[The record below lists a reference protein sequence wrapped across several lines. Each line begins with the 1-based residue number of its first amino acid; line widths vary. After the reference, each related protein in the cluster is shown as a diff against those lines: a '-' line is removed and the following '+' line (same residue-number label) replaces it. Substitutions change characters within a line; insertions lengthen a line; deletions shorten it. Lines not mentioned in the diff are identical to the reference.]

1 MADRLTFA
9 ATAAPAIPAAPAVPA
24 VPAVP
29 AARPTVISRWLPGW
43 LPPAAITA
51 PTEVTGPSA
60 VTASPETASAGASP
74 NAGTGRQRTPSAEV
88 KAVSAEPDWPASTAP
103 AEPPFIRPGEKPA
116 GPVSVAA
123 NVQTVP
129 LPERYTSAAGR
140 PCTVAGLTSRNPF
153 AVAAMSEN
161 SALAPGPAGT
171 VTGRQLRPP
180 SSLSQAAPVRP
191 GPAGA
196 APAATSPAI
205 RIRFPD
211 AAASLM
217 SCTWPPPAARRR
229 RNWPPPSRVHRLP
242 SADRKITGLDRSP
255 FGRLAPAARK
265 PLPARFS
272 TVTSS
277 PGRCGRPV
285 AEVSVQDRP
294 SVLVQ
299 TESEPMAAQAP
310 APPATK
316 RAACPG
322 GGVPPSAVATPP
334 RLQVRPPSGETKN
347 WARGT
352 T

>member
-123 NVQTVP
+123 NVQSVP

-180 SSLSQAAPVRP
+180 SPLSQAAPVRP

-205 RIRFPD
+205 RIRLPD

-217 SCTWPPPAARRR
+217 SCTSPPPAARR
-229 RNWPPPSRVHRLP
+229 NWAPPSRVHRLP

-265 PLPARFS
+265 PLPVRFS

-285 AEVSVQDRP
+285 ADASVQDRP

-310 APPATK
+310 A
-316 RAACPG
+316 
-322 GGVPPSAVATPP
+322 
-334 RLQVRPPSGETKN
+334 
-347 WARGT
+347 
-352 T
+352 